1 METISEHHVNALCST
16 GNRKSIQT
24 RGGSRRT
31 ISSKGAMAD
40 RRRQEEDYVI
50 AFKSGNKLV
59 AEQLLPRIPQPA
71 AITTTFEFSSRY
83 RMLALVSLLH
93 LAAYWGWRNVVTA
106 LVSVY
111 KCAANCKDEE
121 GHVPLHYAAYNGHL
135 EVVKYFVIELVCNP
149 MDRNKYG
156 YTPLHYACENG
167 HLNIAQYLIREEH
180 CNPSCKNNNGWTPLH
195 YACRYGNL
203 SIAQYLIREE
213 HCNPSCKSKYDET
226 PLHYACCHGNLNI
239 AQYLIREEHCNP
251 SCKNKYG
258 ATPLHIACRHGN
270 LNIAQY
276 LIREEHRNPSCE
288 NKYGETPLHYAC
300 RYGHLNIAQYLIREE
315 HCNPSCENNI
325 GETPLH
331 WACRYGNLNIAQYLI
346 REEHCNPSCE
356 DMYGETPLHY
366 ACRYGHLNIAQYLIR
381 EEHCNPSCE
390 NNIGE
395 TPLHWACRYGNL
407 NIAQY
412 LIREEHC
419 NPSCEN
425 NIGKTP
431 LHYACRYGHLNI
443 AQYLIREEH
452 CNPSCENNDGWT
464 PLHIACLHN
473 HAHIVQYLL
482 STGRVN
488 PLAENKD
495 DNTALYYASGNY
507 DIIKLFQPF
516 EECRSA
522 FPVHTFTKL
531 ILIGDSGAGK
541 TTITELIIRLASS
554 TARTAVE
561 CVADVQ
567 RLTAGIVPHRI
578 QSEQLGNFVV
588 YDFAGQ
594 QEYYSSHAAVLEQV
608 MRRSAAMFLCVVD
621 LSESKEKICES
632 LHYWLSFIDNACSTA
647 EGRSHVVIV
656 GSHADQVT
664 SSAKEKSSLLQ
675 TIIATRR
682 VRRQEYVGCIAMDC
696 RRANTDASR
705 RLIAILTNSQK
716 AIAASQPV
724 IHYYSHVVYAF
735 LRTKLNVVGCTLH
748 DLVSAVAKENDS
760 SLPNDQSVLI
770 DILTI
775 LSDRALILFIH
786 HLHSSWVVVKTEALL
801 NEINGTLFAPR
812 QFKEH
817 RDILASNTG
826 IVSTSSLLSAFPHH
840 NTDML
845 VGFLQSLNF
854 CQPVEPSVLEN
865 TNLQTTPSHSTAD
878 LLFFPGLVQSE
889 RPDSLV
895 QQEALK
901 FGWCLGCVDPE
912 QYFSSRFLHILLLS
926 VAYRF
931 SQSVRRKVT
940 SSPHGLQRRCIVWKN
955 GISWTDSDNI
965 TTLIELLD
973 NNRRVLVAM
982 SCSKDRPMKYAKL
995 RSSLINLVHCLH
1007 QEHCPSL
1014 EVYECLISP
1023 SLVQQYPFNDLP
1035 DTELFDIQDVAVSIL
1050 CRKLFI
1056 RSQSECCIGRLPTQ
1070 SLPLEPY
1077 HLLSPSSV
1085 CELFDHSNA
1094 DQPVSTA
1101 LLHEITKHF
1110 NQLKM
1115 KPQVYKEL
1123 REHLDRLS
1131 LFAGRNPLVSS
1142 VAVL

>member
-1 METISEHHVNALCST
+1 MTIRKPQVHSVFQQGGFRSEFQAPATSDLL
-16 GNRKSIQT
+16 
-24 RGGSRRT
+24 
-31 ISSKGAMAD
+31 AMAEGQ
-40 RRRQEEDYVI
+40 RQEKDYVI

-71 AITTTFEFSSRY
+71 AITTTFKFGSRY
-83 RMLALVSLLH
+83 PLLALVSLLH

-111 KCAANCKDEE
+111 KCAANCKDKK
-121 GHVPLHYAAYNGHL
+121 GHIPLHYAAYNGHL
-135 EVVKYFVIELVCNP
+135 GVVKYFVIELLCDP

-156 YTPLHYACENG
+156 STPLHYACDNG

-180 CNPSCKNNNGWTPLH
+180 CNPSCENNNGWTPLH
-195 YACRYGNL
+195 YACRHGNL
-203 SIAQYLIREE
+203 NIAQYLIREE
-213 HCNPSCKSKYDET
+213 HCNPSCVNNNGST
-226 PLHYACCHGNLNI
+226 PLHYACDNGHLNIAQYLIREEHCNPSCEDNDGWTPLHYACRHGNLNI

-251 SCKNKYG
+251 SCKNNIG
-258 ATPLHIACRHGN
+258 DTPLHYACDNGH

-276 LIREEHRNPSCE
+276 LIREEHSCK
-288 NKYGETPLHYAC
+288 NKYGTTPLHYAC
-300 RYGHLNIAQYLIREE
+300 RHGHLNIAQYLIREE
-315 HCNPSCENNI
+315 HCNPSCEDND
-325 GETPLH
+325 GYTPLH
-331 WACRYGNLNIAQYLI
+331 F
-346 REEHCNPSCE
+346 
-356 DMYGETPLHY
+356 
-366 ACRYGHLNIAQYLIR
+366 
-381 EEHCNPSCE
+381 
-390 NNIGE
+390 
-395 TPLHWACRYGNL
+395 
-407 NIAQY
+407 
-412 LIREEHC
+412 
-419 NPSCEN
+419 
-425 NIGKTP
+425 
-431 LHYACRYGHLNI
+431 
-443 AQYLIREEH
+443 
-452 CNPSCENNDGWT
+452 
-464 PLHIACLHN
+464 ACLHN

-488 PLAENKD
+488 PLTKTKYGS
-495 DNTALYYASGNY
+495 TALYCASSKY

-516 EECRSA
+516 EECRTA

-531 ILIGDSGAGK
+531 ILTGDSGAGK
-541 TTITELIIRLASS
+541 TTITELIVRLASS
-554 TARTAVE
+554 TSTAVE
-561 CVADVQ
+561 CVTDVE
-567 RLTAGIVPHRI
+567 RLTAGIVPHHI
-578 QSEQLGNFVV
+578 HSEQLGNFVV

-664 SSAKEKSSLLQ
+664 SSVEEKSSLLQ

-682 VRRQEYVGCIAMDC
+682 VRRQEYVRCIAMDC

-705 RLIAILTNSQK
+705 RLIATLANSQK

-735 LRTKLNVVGCTLH
+735 LRTKLNMVGCTLH

-770 DILTI
+770 DILTT
-775 LSDRALILFIH
+775 LTDRGLILFIH
-786 HLHSSWVVVKTEALL
+786 HPHSSWVIVKTEALL
-801 NEINGTLFAPR
+801 KEINGTLFAPR

-826 IVSTSSLLSAFPHH
+826 IVSTSSLLSVFPRH

-845 VGFLQSLNF
+845 VDFLQSLNF
-854 CQPVEPSVLEN
+854 CQLVEPSVLEN

-878 LLFFPGLVQSE
+878 LLFFPGLIQSK
-889 RPDSLV
+889 RPDSLI
-895 QQEALK
+895 QQGALE

-940 SSPHGLQRRCIVWKN
+940 STLYGLQRRCTVWNN

-973 NNRRVLVAM
+973 NNRRVLVAVARTDQWSM
-982 SCSKDRPMKYAKL
+982 PNFVAHSLVWFTVFTRSTARVWKCTSV
-995 RSSLINLVHCLH
+995 SSLPAWSNSI
-1007 QEHCPSL
+1007 PSML
-1014 EVYECLISP
+1014 YPTLT
-1023 SLVQQYPFNDLP
+1023 SL
-1035 DTELFDIQDVAVSIL
+1035 TS
-1050 CRKLFI
+1050 R
-1056 RSQSECCIGRLPTQ
+1056 T
-1070 SLPLEPY
+1070 
-1077 HLLSPSSV
+1077 
-1085 CELFDHSNA
+1085 
-1094 DQPVSTA
+1094 
-1101 LLHEITKHF
+1101 
-1110 NQLKM
+1110 
-1115 KPQVYKEL
+1115 
-1123 REHLDRLS
+1123 
-1131 LFAGRNPLVSS
+1131 
-1142 VAVL
+1142 